1 VTALAPPGCLCQ
13 PLFLPAAD
21 RRWRCVEVSPGDVPA
36 ARRGPRMRQ
45 PIAAPRAGE
54 PSAPKPRQRPP
65 LRQPRAC
72 GPVRPVA
79 AARGPAA
86 ITIGGAETLL
96 GATDGRVIAHLKF
109 VPGIG
114 HQSDQRFN
122 SLLVENYL
130 AGSMVWQSGTLTAQT
145 PDYESGVRSSNLFGR
160 ANKFN
165 QRLTSP

>member
-1 VTALAPPGCLCQ
+1 
-13 PLFLPAAD
+13 
-21 RRWRCVEVSPGDVPA
+21 
-36 ARRGPRMRQ
+36 MRQ

-130 AGSMVWQSGTLTAQT
+130 AGSMVCQSGTVTAQT